1 MEDDQANDHVT
12 TADDHVTTNGDIVE
26 SVRQSCKQRLA
37 DLAFKPASEP

>member
-26 SVRQSCKQRLA
+26 SVRQSSKQRLA